1 MKPSM
6 SKRGVNLYIT
16 DILESA
22 KKIKKYIKGMT
33 FTDFKKDDKTLDA
46 VIRNLGIIGEAAYRL
61 PKEFTKKYPETPW
74 REISDMRNKLV
85 HEYFGADS
93 EIIWKTVNED
103 LPILVKKIGK
113 IGN

>member
-1 MKPSM
+1 
-6 SKRGVNLYIT
+6 
-16 DILESA
+16 
-22 KKIKKYIKGMT
+22 
-33 FTDFKKDDKTLDA
+33 
-46 VIRNLGIIGEAAYRL
+46 
-61 PKEFTKKYPETPW
+61 
-74 REISDMRNKLV
+74 LV